1 MMSKRQK
8 KLNKELCELAWS
20 LHPDIEQIKE
30 LIANGADV
38 NARTPA
44 KLVPL
49 TMVHDV
55 AVAKIL
61 IENGADVNIQDFT
74 GATPLFMSMGPDI
87 AKLLLDSARRRF
99 REGYWC
105 DVCKGWRSVSV

>member
-1 MMSKRQK
+1 MVSKRQK
-8 KLNKELCELAWS
+8 KLNKELCESAWS

-49 TMVHDV
+49 TMVYDV

-61 IENGADVNIQDFT
+61 IENGAQINVIDNE
-74 GATPLFMSMGPDI
+74 GMTPLARSQSKEIAAFLRQNGAVWRGPTD
-87 AKLLLDSARRRF
+87 D
-99 REGYWC
+99 
-105 DVCKGWRSVSV
+105 